1 MTGRPWIQP
10 CDLATAKK
18 KTREPPFPPPLPG
31 ELHWFDLVACDRV
44 KLFALPHYAIGCSK
58 SRKVAYRVYF
68 RNAGSSSRESGR
80 LRVRGCPFLGA
91 SWWRAFGSLIE
102 RWRRVADSV
111 CIRCSEPPADG
122 DTSGMRNRSPIAH
135 TNKTPTRDRTESCVH
150 ACNQCTTRRTLV
162 RHWSCSARPHH
173 HHSMRTEDGRSAAL

>member
-44 KLFALPHYAIGCSK
+44 KPFALPHYAIGCSK

-80 LRVRGCPFLGA
+80 LRVRGCPFLGPLGGA
-91 SWWRAFGSLIE
+91 R
-102 RWRRVADSV
+102 
-111 CIRCSEPPADG
+111 
-122 DTSGMRNRSPIAH
+122 
-135 TNKTPTRDRTESCVH
+135 
-150 ACNQCTTRRTLV
+150 LV
-162 RHWSCSARPHH
+162 RLSSGGVAWRIPFVSVAVNHRQTGIP
-173 HHSMRTEDGRSAAL
+173 RV